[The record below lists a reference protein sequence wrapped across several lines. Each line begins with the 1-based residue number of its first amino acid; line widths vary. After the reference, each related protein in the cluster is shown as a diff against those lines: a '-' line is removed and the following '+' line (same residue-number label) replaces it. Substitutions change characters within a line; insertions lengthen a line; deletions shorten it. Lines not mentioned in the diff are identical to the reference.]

1 MAPERLAKLKT
12 IAFVFSS
19 KEFRRGAGKKLDRR
33 PPKRKDCQSSS
44 ETEVD
49 EDEESAP
56 VRRSRTGK

>member
-12 IAFVFSS
+12 IDFVFSS

-33 PPKRKDCQSSS
+33 RPKRKECQSSS

-49 EDEESAP
+49 EDL
-56 VRRSRTGK
+56 RTGN